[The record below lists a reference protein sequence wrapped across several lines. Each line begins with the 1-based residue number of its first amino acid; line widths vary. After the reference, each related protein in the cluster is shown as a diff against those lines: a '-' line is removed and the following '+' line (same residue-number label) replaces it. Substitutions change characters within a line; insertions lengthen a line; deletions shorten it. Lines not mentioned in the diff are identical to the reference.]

1 MGLDPFTMSPLLML
15 GAAGGGLAVANG
27 ASQAATSA
35 KLAKLQGA
43 REDLG
48 LAEQRRTQQDALQ
61 KTLARQN
68 AGFAA
73 SGADPASG
81 SALSLARA
89 AEAESARSLSL
100 LDADALLR
108 SVANGAG
115 RRNAAAGSLLRLGN
129 SGLDTLA
136 SVWR

>member
-15 GAAGGGLAVANG
+15 GAAGGGLSIANG
-27 ASQAATSA
+27 ASQAAAST
-35 KLAKLQGA
+35 KLAKLQSA
-43 REDLG
+43 REELG
-48 LAEQRRTQQDALQ
+48 LAEQRRAQQDALQ

-81 SALSLARA
+81 SALSLARS
-89 AEAESARSLSL
+89 AEAQSARSLSL

-108 SVANGAG
+108 STASGAA
-115 RRNAAAGSLLRLGN
+115 RRNAAATSLLNLGN
-129 SGLDTLA
+129 GGLNTLA